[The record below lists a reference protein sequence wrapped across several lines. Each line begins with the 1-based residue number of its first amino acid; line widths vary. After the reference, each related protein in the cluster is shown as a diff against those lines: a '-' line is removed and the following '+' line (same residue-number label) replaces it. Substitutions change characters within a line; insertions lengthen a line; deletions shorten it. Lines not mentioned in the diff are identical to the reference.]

1 MLKIFTLFSIILF
14 ITPIFADISTID
26 KDFAEKIRPVTD
38 FIKNNP
44 LKSHPYYWSGF
55 ILTGNDEPIVNNY
68 SWLYYILG
76 SLGLL
81 LIGFFIFR
89 KKKKSY

>member
-14 ITPIFADISTID
+14 TTPIFADISTID

-44 LKSHPYYWSGF
+44 STTIAILCVMALLFGWLSSSKHSKLKT
-55 ILTGNDEPIVNNY
+55 LIVLIISIAIAY
-68 SWLYYILG
+68 FV
-76 SLGLL
+76 LL
-81 LIGFFIFR
+81 
-89 KKKKSY
+89 